1 MKILLDENLPRKLK
15 HSFGEHET
23 YTVTE
28 MGWSGK
34 KNGEL
39 LQLLQT
45 NGFDALITSDIRLPL
60 QQPLQEFKVAVVLLR
75 ADNNRLQTL
84 KELIPETLR
93 ALNFLKPGQLREV
106 SK

>member
-1 MKILLDENLPRKLK
+1 MKIFLDENLPRKLK

-39 LQLLQT
+39 LQLLQR

-75 ADNNRLQTL
+75 VGCKLL
-84 KELIPETLR
+84 KSLSP
-93 ALNFLKPGQLREV
+93 KPFAH
-106 SK
+106 